1 VSFEDEISALIDR
14 PCRRDGCTRT
24 LPESCPSD
32 DFCSEV
38 CETTWR
44 AENNGCRVEDYDD
57 FGIDVIVPDGHPAAP
72 SYRSPQEG
80 AFDDQRPPRSFLEYM
95 RRRLSRLFEME
106 FLSSRT
112 PEGPMG
118 ILHATRPAGERRPN
132 PSVGLMQIL
141 PSSWRNRQPEGIM
154 QLPVVPPTEVEVH
167 RMREQIA
174 RIFGVPLPLIS
185 PPPPPRP
192 REIPGEFQVLND
204 LASPVNFTASPT
216 PELPFN
222 FFRAPGMPLD
232 RAYHV
237 LPPREGEERRAELVH
252 VAIDPATPDAV
263 PLFYTVETRY
273 DHQHDRVVAELVL
286 RVPRPGWAN
295 VAFDGIGYIQS
306 VRSRAEEFRQLVH
319 GEWTEPT
326 EDARRLEGAGLER
339 LAGLDAEEII
349 EQARELGFVGVEPDR
364 DQPET

>member
-1 VSFEDEISALIDR
+1 MSFEDEISALIDR
-14 PCRRDGCTRT
+14 PCRRDECTRT

-32 DFCSEV
+32 DFCSEA

-44 AENNGCRVEDYDD
+44 AENNGCRVEDYGE
-57 FGIDVIVPDGHPAAP
+57 FGIDVIAPEGHPAVP

-106 FLSSRT
+106 FLGSRT
-112 PEGPMG
+112 QEGPMG
-118 ILHATRPAGERRPN
+118 ILHATRPAEERRPD
-132 PSVGLMQIL
+132 PAVGLMQIL

-154 QLPVVPPTEVEVH
+154 QLPVVPPTEVELH
-167 RMREQIA
+167 RMRDQIA

-192 REIPGEFQVLND
+192 AGEFQMLNE
-204 LASPVNFTASPT
+204 LGAPPVNFTASPT

-273 DHQHDRVVAELVL
+273 DHQNDRMVAELVL
-286 RVPRPGWAN
+286 RLPPRPAWINLTIDPADFGLTQEA
-295 VAFDGIGYIQS
+295 ALD
-306 VRSRAEEFRQLVH
+306 
-319 GEWTEPT
+319 
-326 EDARRLEGAGLER
+326 RLEGLGHPGA
-339 LAGLDAEEII
+339 AEEIVT
-349 EQARELGFVGVEPDR
+349 QARELGFVGVEPDR